1 MSEHKYKEA
10 YDKGYED
17 GKKHAFD
24 GWVKQCYD
32 ELTPKEQIELLM
44 KWGAKLPTVEPQE
57 WISVKKH
64 GNPKLKDGKNY
75 DTFLTTSK
83 WVGDSGN
90 ENIEVDINVWN
101 REGTWDYHSW
111 GGDEVIA
118 WMPLPSP
125 YKGE

>member
-1 MSEHKYKEA
+1 MTREEAKEKIIYLKRSMRNSGIFSSDIFEA
-10 YDKGYED
+10 LDM
-17 GKKHAFD
+17 A
-24 GWVKQCYD
+24 
-32 ELTPKEQIELLM
+32 IEALS
-44 KWGAKLPTVEPQE
+44 VEPQE

-83 WVGDSGN
+83 WVGESGD
-90 ENIEVDINVWN
+90 EIVRVDINVWN
-101 REGTWDYHSW
+101 RGGTWSYHSW

-125 YKGE
+125 YKGEEDDNDYKE